1 MNCPICGEDRS
12 WPLAHRHDPEIE
24 TRRRQVGDVENYFWS
39 MCRRCAN
46 AYPSVAPRS
55 DVLDFV
61 WRSNRNIGKLDVSVN
76 AETVWANRIRMSQL
90 WASRSYSMLAPLHS
104 GSPGRF
110 LDIACGLGQ
119 TVKLFRDNGWEASG
133 IDVDASTKP
142 FHEQL
147 RIDTR
152 IGRIEDIGIDGQ
164 FDIIHIAHAI
174 YFVTDPMGFLRQV
187 RAHLT
192 PGGIFAVLIS
202 DFLASTDPAYPAY
215 FHTFY
220 PTGSSM
226 RYALALAGFNSLPAR
241 TRKGSIFI
249 AARPGRGAL
258 PVVRSRLIRVAYAT
272 KAFRYQLFGRLYLA
286 ARRIAKQ
293 IIGPN

>member
-1 MNCPICGEDRS
+1 
-12 WPLAHRHDPEIE
+12 
-24 TRRRQVGDVENYFWS
+24 
-39 MCRRCAN
+39 
-46 AYPSVAPRS
+46 
-55 DVLDFV
+55 
-61 WRSNRNIGKLDVSVN
+61 
-76 AETVWANRIRMSQL
+76 MSQL
-90 WASRSYSMLAPLHS
+90 WASRSYSTLAPLHA
-104 GSPGRF
+104 GPPGRF

-119 TVKLFRDNGWEASG
+119 TVKCFEDNGWAASG
-133 IDVDASTKP
+133 IDVDANTKP

-147 RIDTR
+147 GIDTR
-152 IGRIEDIGIDGQ
+152 VGRIEDIGIDGQ

-174 YFVTDPMGFLRQV
+174 YFVADPMGFLRQV

-192 PGGIFAVLIS
+192 HGGIFAVLIS

-226 RYALALAGFNSLPAR
+226 RYALALAGFDSSPAQ

-249 AARPGRGAL
+249 AARPGRGVL
-258 PVVRSRLIRVAYAT
+258 PVVRPRLTRLAYAT
-272 KAFRYQLFGRLYLA
+272 KTLRYQLFGRIDLA
-286 ARRIAKQ
+286 ARRIAKK